1 MKRNNIRIFMR
12 GICFIMIIFI
22 LLGQSA
28 FAAASADDEAY
39 LDAVRDMI
47 RDQYYGSLSDGQLN
61 GGSIEEIFDA
71 LDDYTTFLPADKMNT
86 YMQSVT
92 GVFGGIG
99 ISMEM
104 NEKYI
109 LVVDVFPGSPAEK
122 SGLRQ
127 GDKIVE
133 VDGTGIDEASADELA
148 AMIKGEQGTKV
159 RLGIM
164 RNVTGSK
171 IYYVNIKR
179 EFINMNPVS
188 YEIRNGIGYIKIE
201 SFYDNTN
208 KYLTEVLNKMDE
220 AGIKNIVL
228 DMRDNPGGEV
238 SAAVAVAENF
248 VPKGKITTLDFKS
261 VKYTDV
267 EYDSENTQCKYKLAV
282 LVNEN
287 TASAAEIVAG
297 AIQDTGMGVIVGTKT
312 FGKAKFQSVLPILSK
327 EAFQKYYKQ
336 SGIKVINGLELYNY
350 GIAAG
355 DDELA
360 GYAKMT
366 LGVYY
371 TPSGRMIDL
380 EGLTPDIMVEDP
392 EPVSGIDIRS
402 IAKLTKVIVPA
413 LNAQGVAVN
422 KAEKL
427 LKMLGYNVGKIDT
440 TLDADT
446 LKAIM
451 QYQKDRGIPEWPYL
465 SFATQDALN
474 DDYLK
479 LINKYDTQYNAAVKA
494 LSN

>member
-1 MKRNNIRIFMR
+1 
-12 GICFIMIIFI
+12 MIIFV

-28 FAAASADDEAY
+28 FAAASADDDAY
-39 LDAVRDMI
+39 LNAVRDMI
-47 RDQYYGSLSDGQLN
+47 SDQYYGSLSDGQLN
-61 GGSIEEIFDA
+61 GSSIEEIFDA
-71 LDDYTTFLPADKMNT
+71 LDDYTMFLPADKMNT
-86 YMQSVT
+86 YIQSVT

-104 NEKYI
+104 GEKYI
-109 LVVDVFPGSPAEK
+109 LIVDVFPGSPAEK

-133 VDGTGIDEASADELA
+133 VDGISIDEASANELS
-148 AMIKGEQGTKV
+148 AMIKGEEGTKV
-159 RLGIM
+159 KLGII
-164 RNVTGSK
+164 RNVSGNQ
-171 IYYVNIKR
+171 IYYVNVVRKI
-179 EFINMNPVS
+179 INVNPIL
-188 YEIRNGIGYIKIE
+188 YEIRNGISYIKIE
-201 SFYDNTN
+201 SFYENTN
-208 KYLTEVLNKMDE
+208 KYLTEVLDKMDE

-238 SAAVAVAENF
+238 SAAVSVAENF

-261 VKYTDV
+261 IKYTDV

-287 TASAAEIVAG
+287 TASASEIVAG
-297 AIQDTGMGVIVGTKT
+297 AIQDTGVGIIIGTKT
-312 FGKAKFQSVLPILSK
+312 YGKAKFQSVLPVLSK
-327 EAFQKYYKQ
+327 EAYLKYCKQ
-336 SGIKVINGLELYNY
+336 LGVQVINGLELYSY
-350 GIAAG
+350 GTSVQE
-355 DDELA
+355 DELA

-380 EGLTPDIMVEDP
+380 EGLTPDITVEDP
-392 EPVSGIDIRS
+392 EPVSGIDVRS
-402 IAKLTKVIVPA
+402 IEKLTKVIVPA
-413 LNAQGVAVN
+413 LNAQGAAVN
-422 KAEKL
+422 RAEKL

-446 LKAIM
+446 LQAIM
-451 QYQKDRGIPEWPYL
+451 QYQKDRGLPVWPYL